1 MYSCANC
8 KIHGCKDQDYEK
20 MPENCPSRD
29 REFQEE
35 NKVLYLQEENYK
47 LAHSSALVESEGY
60 CELTRVEEI
69 MEFAKKN
76 NFKKIGLAFCIGLRK
91 EAEIFGKIL
100 ENRGFEVCS
109 IICKNGAVPKEF
121 IGISDCE
128 KVRPG
133 TKEVICN
140 PIGQA
145 RLLNEMKTELNV
157 ILGLC
162 VGHDSLFIKYSG
174 APATVLAVKD
184 RVTGHNPLAPL
195 YTADTYYKKKLYK

>member
-8 KIHGCKDQDYEK
+8 KVHGCREQNYEK
-20 MPENCPSRD
+20 MPKNCPSRD

-35 NKVLYLQEENYK
+35 NKLLYLDEENYK
-47 LAHSSALVESEGY
+47 LAHNSALVESEGY
-60 CELTRVEEI
+60 CRLTRVEEI

-76 NFKKIGLAFCIGLRK
+76 NFTKIGLAFCVGLRN
-91 EAEIFGKIL
+91 EAEIFTKIL
-100 ENRGFEVCS
+100 ENRDFEVCS
-109 IICKNGAVPKEF
+109 IICKNGSVSKEF

-133 TKEVICN
+133 TNEVICN

-145 RLLNEMKTELNV
+145 RLLNKMGTQLNV
-157 ILGLC
+157 MLGLC
-162 VGHDSLFIKYSG
+162 VGHDSLFMKYSE
-174 APATVLAVKD
+174 ALATVLAVKD

-195 YTADTYYKKKLYK
+195 YISDTYYHKKLFK

>member
-8 KIHGCKDQDYEK
+8 KVHGCKDQDYKK

-29 REFQEE
+29 KEFQEE

>member
-8 KIHGCKDQDYEK
+8 KVHGCKDQDYKK
-20 MPENCPSRD
+20 MPKNCPSRD
-29 REFQEE
+29 KEFQEE

-109 IICKNGAVPKEF
+109 IICKNGAVPKKF

>member
-8 KIHGCKDQDYEK
+8 KVHGCKDQDYKK

>member
-8 KIHGCKDQDYEK
+8 KVHGCKDQDYKK

-195 YTADTYYKKKLYK
+195 YAADTYYKKKLYK

>member
-8 KIHGCKDQDYEK
+8 KVHGCKDQDYKK

-29 REFQEE
+29 KEFQEE

-162 VGHDSLFIKYSG
+162 IGHDSLFIKYSG

>member
-8 KIHGCKDQDYEK
+8 KVHGCKDQDYKK

-29 REFQEE
+29 KEFQEE

-91 EAEIFGKIL
+91 EASIFGKIL